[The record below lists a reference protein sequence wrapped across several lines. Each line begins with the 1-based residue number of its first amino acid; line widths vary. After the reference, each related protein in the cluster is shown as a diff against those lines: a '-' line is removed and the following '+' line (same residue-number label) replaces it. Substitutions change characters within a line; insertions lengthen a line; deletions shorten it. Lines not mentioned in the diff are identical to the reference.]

1 VHAWHVRRLTDLP
14 VAGRSLVI
22 ELRVRRL
29 VCQATACPQRTF
41 REQVPELALRYAR
54 QTRRLTTLIGQLAI
68 TLAGRAGAA
77 VLSGLGVA
85 VSRSTVLR
93 VLMALPIPSA
103 PTPTVLSVD
112 DVALRRGHRYA
123 TVLIDAVTHQR
134 VDVLPDRKAAT
145 VSTWLRE
152 RPGVEIVC
160 RDGSAAYAEAIRQGA
175 PEAVQVSDRWH
186 LWHGLG
192 GAVEKTVIA
201 HSTCWRTPPQQPSQP
216 SQPERAID
224 QRTRARHAA
233 VHELLGQGVGLLEC
247 ARRLGWALN
256 TVKRYARAA
265 TPEQLQRPPRYGR
278 TLVDPYRDHLR
289 RRLAAEPDIA
299 VTRLLAEIRELGY
312 TGSANLLVRYL
323 NQGRAQA
330 ERATP
335 SPRRLVGWIMSRP
348 ADLPDH
354 DRSHLDE
361 LLASCPP
368 LTVLV
373 EHVRTFADLL
383 TTRRGNDLEDW
394 ISAVEASDLP
404 ALHAFVRGLGKDLD
418 AVAAGLSLPYSN
430 GPIEGTNTK
439 FKLLKRQMYGR
450 AGFTLLRQRIL
461 LS

>member
-1 VHAWHVRRLTDLP
+1 M
-14 VAGRSLVI
+14 
-22 ELRVRRL
+22 ELQVRRL
-29 VCQATACPQRTF
+29 VCAVTQCPQRTF

-54 QTRRLTTLIGQLAI
+54 RTLRLTAMVGRLAI
-68 TLAGRAGAA
+68 ALAGRAGAR
-77 VLSGLGVA
+77 VLTGLGMEI
-85 VSRSTVLR
+85 SRSTVLR

-103 PTPTVLSVD
+103 PTPAVLSVD

-145 VSTWLRE
+145 LTAWLRE
-152 RPGVEIVC
+152 HPGAEIVC

-175 PEAVQVSDRWH
+175 PHAMQASDRWH

-201 HSTCWRTPPQQPSQP
+201 HSTSWRAAQSSPQSAPTRP
-216 SQPERAID
+216 ID
-224 QRTRARHAA
+224 ERTRARHAA

-265 TPEQLQRPPRYGR
+265 TAEQLARPPRYGR

-289 RRLAAEPDIA
+289 RRLAAEPGVP
-299 VTRLLAEIRELGY
+299 VTRLLEEIRELGY

-330 ERATP
+330 ERASP
-335 SPRRLVGWIMSRP
+335 PPRRLVGWIMTRP
-348 ADLPDH
+348 AELAEH

-361 LLASCPP
+361 LLAGCPP
-368 LTVLV
+368 LAC
-373 EHVRTFADLL
+373 TF
-383 TTRRGNDLEDW
+383 
-394 ISAVEASDLP
+394 LP
-404 ALHAFVRGLGKDLD
+404 VPPPRL
-418 AVAAGLSLPYSN
+418 
-430 GPIEGTNTK
+430 
-439 FKLLKRQMYGR
+439 
-450 AGFTLLRQRIL
+450 LLRGGEVAGSNPVTPTAKDQLRDL
-461 LS
+461 VFVLCG